1 MEIAPELPMDAPIAG
16 QSLTSEVG
24 NRPWQNPP
32 QYSTVEQAIEYYM
45 PKILDPKLA
54 PEILQVIELGIP
66 ITTIANALQL
76 GGVMQGLHSI
86 DIGVLVLPVLV
97 ELMIKIADDA
107 EIEYNTGMEVK
118 DLNMPSEGD
127 IALAVQKTK
136 ASLGQEEEEVEPMP
150 PVAEKNPVRG
160 LMSRGVQ

>member
-136 ASLGQEEEEVEPMP
+136 PSLGQEEEVEPMP

>member
-1 MEIAPELPMDAPIAG
+1 METLPELPMDAPIAG
-16 QSLTSEVG
+16 QSLTAEVR

-45 PKILDPKLA
+45 PKLLDPKLA
-54 PEILQVIELGIP
+54 PDILQVIELGIP
-66 ITTIANALQL
+66 ITTIANSLQL

-86 DIGVLVLPVLV
+86 DVGVLVLPVLV
-97 ELMIKIADDA
+97 ELMIKMADDA

-118 DLNMPSEGD
+118 DLNMPTEGD
-127 IALAVQKTK
+127 IALASKKVKTK
-136 ASLGQEEEEVEPMP
+136 TGEKEIEPMP
-150 PVAEKNPVRG
+150 PVAEKNPVMG